1 MDFSSFVLLKHAV
14 LPLCAAAE
22 HAGALRVLS
31 PRVPACSF
39 SAPADG
45 VRAQGFLKSCGEPQE
60 IFIKTQ
66 YAILF
71 YIGMISEYSF
81 FYLCDSVVCLL
92 RLLTS
97 ICVQC

>member
-1 MDFSSFVLLKHAV
+1 MLCFLCVPLTNMPGLCVFCRCVSRPVL
-14 LPLCAAAE
+14 
-22 HAGALRVLS
+22 ALR
-31 PRVPACSF
+31 
-39 SAPADG
+39 PADG
-45 VRAQGFLKSCGEPQE
+45 VRAQGFLKIWGEPQE
-60 IFIKTQ
+60 IFIRTQ

-71 YIGMISEYSF
+71 YISNVREYSF